1 MRLIVI
7 SAAALA
13 LACSSVEDRAACA
26 TSASCPSG
34 QYCARTSDGSV
45 CWADA
50 VRPAVSLVTASCATT
65 PCVRDGVLRVEATVT
80 EDKELATVE
89 AALDLDSGARKIA
102 MTAAGGRWVAELPL
116 RDWPFEA
123 YARPVVVSVVARD
136 GARNEGS
143 AEAVPV
149 EVTRLRWV
157 YDAGVPMS
165 PAAVHEG
172 GLVLVGLSR
181 TTEQL
186 VGLRSDGAKAWSITA
201 GNAFVTA
208 APATSTGNVWFGSW
222 AGVVYSADPVGELRP
237 NSCATGD
244 AVQSSPALVQGSSE
258 RLVAGTPAGT
268 LAVADATGFCSLPSA
283 SASVTAPPVVLT
295 NGDVI
300 VVATSVLESFSV
312 LASGSLRPNWT
323 GVAPAPAKPTVGSLV
338 TAPPAVD
345 ALDGIWTVDAAGK
358 VNYTTAEAVTAQ
370 VTTAG
375 ANASGPIVLGDGS
388 VVLGDQGAKLRR
400 FSRGSTP
407 PWAESSPLEGVPT
420 IPMVVS
426 GPSTHLI
433 VPTSTGRLY
442 AIRESDGSI
451 AWSVKL
457 SAAGAALQPANIY
470 TPPGQPAGAVM
481 STAYVAGADGKLYAV
496 IVDGELDTS
505 APWPKAFHDPRNTNN
520 AGTQP

>member
-26 TSASCPSG
+26 TSAGCPSG

-50 VRPAVSLVTASCATT
+50 VRPAVSVVTASCATT
-65 PCVRDGVLRVEATVT
+65 PCVRDGVLRVEATVA

-89 AALDLDSGARKIA
+89 AALDLDSGARKVA

-123 YARPVVVSVVARD
+123 YARPVVASVVARD

-143 AEAVPV
+143 AAAAPV

-165 PAAVHEG
+165 PAAVMDDG
-172 GLVLVGLSR
+172 TVVVGLSR
-181 TTEQL
+181 TAEQL
-186 VGLRSDGAKAWSITA
+186 VAIHPDGTRAWAATVGTGFITA
-201 GNAFVTA
+201 PPTVGTEALWIGSNDFWLRGAALDSGGSLTGVGVNLEGAIRGGTAIATTLGKEWAFA
-208 APATSTGNVWFGSW
+208 AAMSGRVGATSTV
-222 AGVVYSADPVGELRP
+222 VGEDAKSVATNAYVSGAVIGRDGRVCGATSGATSSLR
-237 NSCATGD
+237 CFDFDGALAQAGAA
-244 AVQSSPALVQGSSE
+244 AVGV
-258 RLVAGTPAGT
+258 
-268 LAVADATGFCSLPSA
+268 
-283 SASVTAPPVVLT
+283 
-295 NGDVI
+295 N
-300 VVATSVLESFSV
+300 VVAPL
-312 LASGSLRPNWT
+312 
-323 GVAPAPAKPTVGSLV
+323 
-338 TAPPAVD
+338 AVD
-345 ALDGIWTVDAAGK
+345 AQGGIWSGSQDGKLNRSVFAAG
-358 VNYTTAEAVTAQ
+358 VLETTTVASLTASI
-370 VTTAG
+370 G
-375 ANASGPIVLGDGS
+375 DSPIVAGDGD
-388 VVLGDQGAKLRR
+388 VFVGDEAGYLRR
-400 FSRGSTP
+400 LSPAGVSRWADAPNLGAAVLAPMMLRGGPCAVLVSTRGGTVH
-407 PWAESSPLEGVPT
+407 AVRGDGLEDWRGV
-420 IPMVVS
+420 
-426 GPSTHLI
+426 L
-433 VPTSTGRLY
+433 
-442 AIRESDGSI
+442 
-451 AWSVKL
+451 
-457 SAAGAALQPANIY
+457 AAGTELRSPNIY

>member
-50 VRPAVSLVTASCATT
+50 VRPAVSLVTASCAMT

-89 AALDLDSGARKIA
+89 AVLDLDSGARKIA

-165 PAAVHEG
+165 PAAVMDDGTIVVAGSTITDQLLAIGSSGE
-172 GLVLVGLSR
+172 SR
-181 TTEQL
+181 WSVTIGSAFITATPSIADSAIWAAS
-186 VGLRSDGAKAWSITA
+186 SDGRLYATSHDGVRN
-201 GNAFVTA
+201 GNA
-208 APATSTGNVWFGSW
+208 P
-222 AGVVYSADPVGELRP
+222 
-237 NSCATGD
+237 CATGE
-244 AVQSSPALVQGSSE
+244 ALHGGVAQVRDTTGKV
-258 RLVAGTPAGT
+258 VAGSQAAV
-268 LAVADATGFCSLPSA
+268 LALADLSGFCNLPAISGPARMSPVVLRSGLIIAAGGSLLEAFSLQPNGSVRPTW
-283 SASVTAPPVVLT
+283 SSTQIPNVGDSVTAPLAVDSEDAT
-295 NGDVI
+295 WS
-300 VVATSVLESFSV
+300 VATDGSVH
-312 LASGSLRPNWT
+312 RT
-323 GVAPAPAKPTVGSLV
+323 
-338 TAPPAVD
+338 
-345 ALDGIWTVDAAGK
+345 ALDGSTLRVATLGSSA
-358 VNYTTAEAVTAQ
+358 T
-370 VTTAG
+370 G
-375 ANASGPIVLGDGS
+375 A
-388 VVLGDQGAKLRR
+388 VVLAGDDVVVGDQSNVLHRINATR
-400 FSRGSTP
+400 P
-407 PWAESSPLEGVPT
+407 PLWTASAVLNGIPSAPL
-420 IPMVVS
+420 VVS

-481 STAYVAGADGKLYAV
+481 STAYAAGADGKLYAV
-496 IVDGELDTS
+496 IVDGELDTA